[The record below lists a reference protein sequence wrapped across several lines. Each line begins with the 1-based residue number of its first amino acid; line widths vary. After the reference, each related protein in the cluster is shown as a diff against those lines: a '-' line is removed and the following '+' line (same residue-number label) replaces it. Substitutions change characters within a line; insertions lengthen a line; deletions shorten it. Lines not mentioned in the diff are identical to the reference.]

1 MWLTKVL
8 SSASFLGAIIF
19 TIPLAFDIGGRQC
32 GLAFSLALSTYYF
45 LYSALRLATP
55 DHSRFRWSVCKLFAL
70 TQWLMIPTFLIWS
83 LNKFSVDSNNA
94 SGWVERTFGRKR
106 AQDATV
112 HEWIFGV
119 DGLAESLTI
128 GTWDKVLRYS
138 TPIFQVGE
146 GFCSLLV
153 IQAAGQIT
161 RWLVNRERGDNW
173 MIGLLIASASII
185 SSSVY
190 FLWRITTF
198 PEVSNVDAILIGVA
212 LTTAMFLCAWGI
224 VSGRGNPVESSL
236 LFAYVTLCI
245 YQIFTD
251 YQPAPGSSAAPD
263 TPPDPALPPLPPI
276 IMASY
281 TTLIHALGS
290 LPTIMHTAFNLMVGA
305 VMTITPSVIVSLAYR
320 VFVMYA
326 AARIIPAVRESG
338 ARALS
343 QEPSLDDDD
352 DTTKLL
358 GLLTWFS
365 PSILIAV
372 YTSLLMQ
379 HFASGNGGI
388 VDAGSAVQGE
398 WWKNQGGDTGGNFWR
413 WINLAVTMAIYAVE
427 LRISKED
434 DDGRLTS
441 HWKSD

>member
-1 MWLTKVL
+1 MWM
-8 SSASFLGAIIF
+8 
-19 TIPLAFDIGGRQC
+19 Q
-32 GLAFSLALSTYYF
+32 FSLGLPSQPPFSCVHGALSVAEAIRWNHPFWYV
-45 LYSALRLATP
+45 RL
-55 DHSRFRWSVCKLFAL
+55 L
-70 TQWLMIPTFLIWS
+70 S
-83 LNKFSVDSNNA
+83 LC
-94 SGWVERTFGRKR
+94 
-106 AQDATV
+106 Q
-112 HEWIFGV
+112 
-119 DGLAESLTI
+119 
-128 GTWDKVLRYS
+128 
-138 TPIFQVGE
+138 
-146 GFCSLLV
+146 LV
-153 IQAAGQIT
+153 SDYMQ
-161 RWLVNRERGDNW
+161 
-173 MIGLLIASASII
+173 
-185 SSSVY
+185 
-190 FLWRITTF
+190 
-198 PEVSNVDAILIGVA
+198 
-212 LTTAMFLCAWGI
+212 
-224 VSGRGNPVESSL
+224 
-236 LFAYVTLCI
+236 FAYVTLCI

-251 YQPAPGSSAAPD
+251 YQPAPGSSAASD

-290 LPTIMHTAFNLMVGA
+290 LPTIMHTIFNLMVGA
-305 VMTITPSVIVSLAYR
+305 VMTITPSVIISLAYR

-352 DTTKLL
+352 DTTKVL

-379 HFASGNGGI
+379 HFASSNGGN
-388 VDAGSAVQGE
+388 VDVGSAVQGD